1 MLKEADTLE
10 DYTELHNAMIGLIDQ
25 STSIYQ
31 PLAASASG
39 TVIVDMNALMGDLL
53 SGLDNR
59 AGKIRIELQ
68 WRTDSSAQGVSEFA
82 HCSANSNVYS
92 TLAWTNAF
100 MRNKYEII
108 NPKYILKE
116 PIWKPLFQVE
126 KQLVDI
132 TTGTEKILKL
142 DDIFSNRKKA
152 IAVCI
157 VQRKAITDFS
167 DADTKKTTMPYTL
180 SYKIY
185 QNGREVKNRSEPQ
198 AAQNSIRN
206 WLKSINAARMTLSD
220 TFAQFNPW
228 VTGVVPLS
236 LSLIHI

>member
-1 MLKEADTLE
+1 MTGRIEA
-10 DYTELHNAMIGLIDQ
+10 
-25 STSIYQ
+25 STTIYSS
-31 PLAASASG
+31 LAASTSG
-39 TVIVDMNALMGDLL
+39 TVIVDMNALMGDML

-68 WRTDSSAQGVSEFA
+68 WRTDSSAQAVSEFA
-82 HCSANSNVYS
+82 QASANANVYS
-92 TLAWTNAF
+92 TLTWTNCF

-157 VQRKAITDFS
+157 VQRKVISDYS
-167 DADTKKTTMPYTL
+167 DADAKKTTLP
-180 SYKIY
+180 
-185 QNGREVKNRSEPQ
+185 
-198 AAQNSIRN
+198 
-206 WLKSINAARMTLSD
+206 
-220 TFAQFNPW
+220 
-228 VTGVVPLS
+228 
-236 LSLIHI
+236 